1 MRTKTL
7 ALSALLGM
15 LGSASVM
22 AQNVYSVNAVGYI
35 NVTIPP
41 GFSILTCPLV
51 SSPDNTLNTL
61 LPNLQVAGGNSPSTY
76 AGLTVFQLNGH
87 GGFNVD
93 VASSYSAG
101 WVNGGTLAINP
112 GTAVFL
118 DNVFYPLSSGA
129 SGTFSATL
137 VGSVPSSA
145 SGLFTNV
152 LTPGFNLVGSIIPV
166 TGDLQTSSILNLPN
180 NLVNGGAL
188 PSTLENDTVYFYNA
202 TYNGHAQIGFE
213 AAQAYSYSAGW
224 SGGTGPGGDPSIPAV
239 SQGFY
244 FDNVS
249 SQNVNW
255 VENFTLNP

>member
-35 NVTIPP
+35 NVAIPP
-41 GFSILTCPLV
+41 GFSIITCPLV
-51 SSPDNTLNTL
+51 CSPDNTLNTI
-61 LPNLQVAGGNSPSTY
+61 LPNQLGAGGAASSL
-76 AGLTVFQLNGH
+76 ADLTVFQLKPG
-87 GGFNVD
+87 GGFNED
-93 VASSYSAG
+93 QAFSYSAG
-101 WVNGGTLAINP
+101 WENGGTIAVNP
-112 GTAVFL
+112 GTAIFV
-118 DNVFYPLSSGA
+118 DNVFSPLNSGA
-129 SGTFSATL
+129 AGTFHATF

-166 TGDLQTSSILNLPN
+166 TGDLQTSAILNLPN
-180 NLVNGGAL
+180 TESGGN
-188 PSTLENDTVYFYNA
+188 PSSLANDIVFFFDP
-202 TYNGHAQIGFE
+202 TYNGHGQNGFQE
-213 AAQAYSYSAGW
+213 SAAFSYSAGW
-224 SGGTGPGGDPSIPAV
+224 VGGNDPVIPSV

-244 FDNVS
+244 FES
-249 SQNVNW
+249 FSAQNVNW